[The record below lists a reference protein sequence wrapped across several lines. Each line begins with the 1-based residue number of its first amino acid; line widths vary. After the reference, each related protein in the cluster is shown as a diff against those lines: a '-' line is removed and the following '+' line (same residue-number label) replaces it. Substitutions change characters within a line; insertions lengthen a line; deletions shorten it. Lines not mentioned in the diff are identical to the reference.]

1 MHSVPSG
8 LTQRN
13 YVKNYYDYVLINLES
28 QRVIIIVR
36 VNANYLNNVVG
47 IENKIRLLNSE
58 LQIQI
63 MACFYEAKYV
73 KRVQRSLVN
82 LLRNFS
88 IFFRNTNSWQIWYV
102 FTHVGLFYRI
112 SNNYPQLFNS
122 SNVNCGGNNELF
134 YVNIRFSSAQ

>member
-58 LQIQI
+58 L
-63 MACFYEAKYV
+63 
-73 KRVQRSLVN
+73 
-82 LLRNFS
+82 
-88 IFFRNTNSWQIWYV
+88 
-102 FTHVGLFYRI
+102 
-112 SNNYPQLFNS
+112 
-122 SNVNCGGNNELF
+122 
-134 YVNIRFSSAQ
+134 